1 MNYQATTKHAHTIT
15 NIPYPVYTR
24 LMSGSEKK
32 KVMLISQARERYLVN
47 VGQGTIKVSR
57 LGVVDTDRLVDTVPG
72 QRVEIAGETY
82 TVIESDLSDHLN
94 GLNRGAQIITPKD
107 GAQIIVECGI
117 VSGHNVLEIGAGSG
131 SLTMMLAGAVMPG
144 GKITSYE
151 REPKSARVVR
161 KNLETSGLAQ
171 YVELREED
179 ANNCQDENM
188 YDVVTTDMPEPWK
201 IMDVIERAMKPGGHY
216 CAYVPSMNQV
226 EATVKCLRKRNFFD
240 IRAQE
245 TLLRN
250 IVVGEKGT
258 RPDYQMLGHTGYLCF
273 ARYLG

>member
-1 MNYQATTKHAHTIT
+1 MF
-15 NIPYPVYTR
+15 
-24 LMSGSEKK
+24 MSEPGKK
-32 KVMLISQARERYLVN
+32 QLMLINHSKERYMVDA
-47 VGQGTIKVSR
+47 GQGTVKVPR
-57 LGVVDTDRLVDTVPG
+57 LGVVDTDKLVDAVPG

-82 TVIESDLSDHLN
+82 IVLEPSLPDHLN
-94 GLNRGAQIITPKD
+94 YLNRGAQIITSKD

-117 VSGHNVLEIGAGSG
+117 VSGYNVLEIGAGSG
-131 SLTMMLAGAVMPG
+131 SLTMMMASAVMPD

-151 REPKSARVVR
+151 REPRSVKIVN
-161 KNLETSGLAQ
+161 KNLEASGLAP
-171 YVELREED
+171 YVELRGAD
-179 ANNCQDENM
+179 ANECTDMNL
-188 YDVVTTDMPEPWK
+188 YDAVTTDMPEPWS
-201 IMDVIERAMKPGGHY
+201 IMDIIEKALKPGGHY

-226 EATVKCLRKRNFFD
+226 EATVKCLRDRNFFD

-273 ARYLG
+273 ARYLGDGK